1 MNLSDKPAAMRQRL
15 STPRQPQQTSVK
27 FPAID
32 STARNGETVQRRRFQ
47 RGSVFLNNSGTMW
60 TGQYTEYVLNS
71 QGVEVRQRPS
81 VILCPAT
88 EGKRAALRAL
98 QPYLDKVNNSLSA
111 PAQEKKSA
119 TLEEFLVV
127 WKRDYLSLTKPS
139 TQSGMKSSI
148 KRLEA
153 AFSSKDMRKID
164 AGDIQRLISALSAE
178 GLNPKSIRNLWG
190 VASLIWNAALA
201 QKYVDALLPKP
212 KLPKRTRREQ
222 RFFTLPEVGAIIS
235 TSIGAHKVFYW
246 LAAETGMRAGELAG
260 LRISD
265 IKQDRITI
273 NQSVWHGKSQSPK
286 TAAAVRTIALSPQL
300 AALVQ
305 EQARGRSG
313 FLFASSTASP
323 WDMNLFR
330 ERKLRKHLEALGI
343 EHKGFH
349 AFRHFNVSL
358 MDHLRV
364 PKLTRNVRIGHAS
377 TGDFGLDVYG
387 HPLGWD
393 DNVNAAH
400 DLGAAIENAALSAVL
415 TAKMASE
422 SLHSKAALVQ

>member
-1 MNLSDKPAAMRQRL
+1 M
-15 STPRQPQQTSVK
+15 
-27 FPAID
+27 PAID
-32 STARNGETVQRRRFQ
+32 STARNGEAVQRRRFQ
-47 RGSVFLNNSGTMW
+47 RGSVFLNHSGTMW
-60 TGQYTEYVLNS
+60 VGQYTEYLLNS
-71 QGVEVRQRPS
+71 QGVEVRQRPT
-81 VILCPAT
+81 VILCPST
-88 EGKRAALRAL
+88 EGKRFALRAL

-127 WKRDYLSLTKPS
+127 WKRDYLSLSKPS

-148 KRLEA
+148 NRLEA
-153 AFSSKDMRKID
+153 AFGRKDMRKID

-178 GLNPKSIRNLWG
+178 GLSPKSIRNLWG

-201 QKYVDALLPKP
+201 QKYVEAVLPKP
-212 KLPKRTRREQ
+212 KLPKRPKKEQ
-222 RFFTLPEVGAIIS
+222 RFFTLPEVGAIIF

-265 IKQDRITI
+265 IGPDRITV
-273 NQSVWHGKSQSPK
+273 NQSVWHGKAQSPK
-286 TAAAVRTIALSPQL
+286 TESAVRTIALSPQL
-300 AALVQ
+300 STLVHQ
-305 EQARGRSG
+305 HARGRSG
-313 FLFASSTASP
+313 LLFTSSTGSP
-323 WDMNLFR
+323 WDMNVYR
-330 ERKLRKHLEALGI
+330 ERKLRRHLEALGI
-343 EHKGFH
+343 ERKGFH

-364 PKLTRNVRIGHAS
+364 SKLTRNVRIGHAS

-387 HPLGWD
+387 HPIGWQ

-400 DLGAAIENAALSAVL
+400 ELGAAIENAALSAVL
-415 TAKMASE
+415 TAKTASE
-422 SLHSKAALVQ
+422 CLHSEAAVVQ